1 MPLVTP
7 LLPGPPALPLLGTRT
22 VRAPLTGRTTDLL
35 AEVVGDPA
43 AQLLRSVEPSEVFG
57 WAAVVVGILGA
68 WPQVLRVVRTRS
80 TQGVSWVSAVLGAL
94 CMAVWLGYG
103 VVVSD
108 HVQVANNLLA
118 LLAAGTLC
126 GLLMA
131 YARPRVLPALSLA
144 VGVLGVALA
153 AWLGAGAVGL
163 AVAASLLS
171 IARMVPQVR
180 LALGSSELFGL
191 CPWSTLLGLLAAVL
205 WLGYGLAVTDVA
217 VTVTSFVAAGLYA
230 VVTLRRLPPRRT
242 TCSLAAGRLGPVVAR
257 AAGPLAGYML
267 RTQKGYPVAS

>member
-1 MPLVTP
+1 MPVLLP
-7 LLPGPPALPLLGTRT
+7 LLPGPPVLPVLALPGHRP
-22 VRAPLTGRTTDLL
+22 RRPDLL
-35 AEVVGDPA
+35 AEVVGAPA
-43 AQLLRSVEPSEVFG
+43 AELLRSVELSEVFG
-57 WAAVVVGILGA
+57 WAAVVVGLLGA
-68 WPQVLRVVRTRS
+68 WPQVLRVLRTRS
-80 TQGVSWVSAVLGAL
+80 TEGVSWLSAVLGTL

-103 VVVSD
+103 VVVAD

-126 GLLMA
+126 ALLLA
-131 YARPRVLPALSLA
+131 YARPRVLPALSLV
-144 VGVLGVALA
+144 VGVAGVVLA

-163 AVAASLLS
+163 AVAASSLS

-205 WLGYGLAVTDVA
+205 WLGYGLVVTDVA
-217 VTVTSFVAAGLYA
+217 VTVTSFVAAGLYT

-242 TCSLAAGRLGPVVAR
+242 TRSLADGRLGPVVAR
-257 AAGPLAGYML
+257 AVTPLAGYMV
-267 RTQKGYPVAS
+267 RTEKGYPVAS